1 MENNEIKVSEM
12 VECSDILD
20 DDLLMIIQNRA
31 NKKISFKT
39 IEKAILKVSFP
50 IGSTYITQTNTNPS
64 EILGFGTWERFKGKV
79 IVGLDEDD
87 DDNYFNKI
95 GKMGGEKK
103 HTLTINEMPSHNHG
117 GILDFRK
124 GSTTPSD
131 SSSVISGLGGNT
143 KDFATGGGQPFNITQ
158 PYEVV
163 GYMWIRR
170 A

>member
-64 EILGFGTWERFKGKV
+64 EILGFGTWERVKGRV
-79 IVGLDEDD
+79 LVGIDEDD
-87 DDNYFNKI
+87 DNFATY
-95 GKMGGEKK
+95 GKEGGEAT
-103 HTLTINEMPSHNHG
+103 HTLTTDEIPALTNQKQVEKLASFGEYVQAPTGKAQPHN
-117 GILDFRK
+117 IL
-124 GSTTPSD
+124 
-131 SSSVISGLGGNT
+131 
-143 KDFATGGGQPFNITQ
+143 Q
-158 PYEVV
+158 PYKVV
-163 GYMWIRR
+163 GYMWIRT

>member
-87 DDNYFNKI
+87 SDNYFNEI
-95 GKMGGEKK
+95 GKKGGEKEHK
-103 HTLTINEMPSHNHG
+103 LTIDEIPSHSHG
-117 GILDFRK
+117 GVLDFRK

-131 SSSVISGLGGNT
+131 SSSAISGLGGNT
-143 KDFATGGGQPFNITQ
+143 TNFETGGGQSHNNIQ

>member
-87 DDNYFNKI
+87 ENFDTI
-95 GKMGGEKK
+95 GTEGGEKA
-103 HTLTINEMPSHNHG
+103 HTLTTSEIPALVNQKQVERLTNFGEWVQAPTGTAQPHNN
-117 GILDFRK
+117 L
-124 GSTTPSD
+124 
-131 SSSVISGLGGNT
+131 
-143 KDFATGGGQPFNITQ
+143 Q
-158 PYEVV
+158 PYKVV
-163 GYMWIRR
+163 GYMWIRT

>member
-50 IGSTYITQTNTNPS
+50 IGSTYITQTDTNPS
-64 EILGFGTWERFKGKV
+64 TILEFGTWERVKGRV
-79 IVGLDEDD
+79 LVGIDEDSSEFQ
-87 DDNYFNKI
+87 NF
-95 GKMGGEKK
+95 GQEGGEKT
-103 HTLTINEMPSHNHG
+103 HTLTTDEIPALVNQKQVEKLANFGEYVQVPTGTAQPHNN
-117 GILDFRK
+117 L
-124 GSTTPSD
+124 
-131 SSSVISGLGGNT
+131 
-143 KDFATGGGQPFNITQ
+143 Q
-158 PYEVV
+158 PYKVV